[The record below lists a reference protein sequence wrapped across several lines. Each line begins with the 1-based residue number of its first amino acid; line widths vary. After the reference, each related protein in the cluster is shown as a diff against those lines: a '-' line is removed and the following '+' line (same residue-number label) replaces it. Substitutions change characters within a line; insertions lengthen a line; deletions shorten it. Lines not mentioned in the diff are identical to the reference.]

1 MEINDTEKI
10 VEVTMKNLSKNVMKK
25 MLETQDLSKYFRP
38 DHYDQLSLIEYDKN
52 EVVVLEGQKF
62 NFVGIIL
69 LGEIDIHPSSDSGRE
84 MFLTRLKKH
93 DFIGEVE
100 FFNEKPYYHTG
111 ITISKTRIL
120 VISKQL
126 MQNELMQSLEF
137 CQFLCY
143 RFANKLIDHSSKFS
157 SNKLYSGQYRFVK
170 YLLERVRKKGDK
182 IDNFK
187 GVTVAK
193 QIGISERHLKR
204 IIFDLVEEKIIVKRA
219 HEIEIVDYEALIH
232 LLNTI
237 Y

>member
-1 MEINDTEKI
+1 
-10 VEVTMKNLSKNVMKK
+10 MKNLSKSVMKR
-25 MLETQDLSKYFRP
+25 MLETQNLSKYFRP

-52 EVVVLEGQKF
+52 EVVVLEGQTF
-62 NFVGIIL
+62 TFVGIIL
-69 LGEIDIHPSSDSGRE
+69 LGEIDIHPCNDSGRE

-100 FFNEKPYYHTG
+100 FFNQQPYYHTG

-120 VISKQL
+120 VISKGL
-126 MQNELMQSLEF
+126 MQNELMQSLDF
-137 CQFLCY
+137 CHFLCH
-143 RFANKLIDHSSKFS
+143 RFSNKLIDHSSKFS
-157 SNKLYSGQYRFVK
+157 SNKLYSAHYRFIK
-170 YLLERVRKKGDK
+170 YLLERVRRNGDI

-187 GVTVAK
+187 GVAVSK

-204 IIFDLVEEKIIVKRA
+204 IIFDLVEEHIIVKRA
-219 HEIEIVDYEALIH
+219 HEIEVLDYNALIQ